1 MIDLLNMLR
10 YKSEGTDIDFK
21 SAQYRFNSGTEADK
35 SELLKDILA
44 IANSWRDGTGY
55 ILLGFKDQRPHPAE
69 VVGIQESIDDSRIQ
83 QFVNGKVKPKLT
95 FRYEEHLYE
104 EKTVGII
111 IIPRQKRPFYL
122 ATAYGKLKSNVVYV
136 RRGSST
142 DEAEPV
148 ETIAMA
154 NEDTGRGNL
163 KIELSLLT
171 PENEELPNSFAHTY
185 LQFTEE
191 FPDFVR
197 ERKPRGPFDPPEFIG
212 LDRDNSDFWREY
224 GEYTRV
230 NQALIALRLVLI
242 NRSGV
247 QLSNS
252 KLEVTVEALDSQA
265 VQLIAGSDL
274 PDEPEPTWNITSHL
288 SVQDVLAKKDMK
300 LKVDESGRTPICH
313 IRLGSLLPGEQAR
326 SELLAILPQAPSR
339 LLLRVRVLG
348 GELAT
353 PIEEEHLIET
363 TGEVLSMDFE
373 GYKKF
378 FFAERAKGS

>member
-21 SAQYRFNSGTEADK
+21 SAQYRFNNGSEADK

-69 VVGIQESIDDSRIQ
+69 VIGIQESIDDSRIQ

-104 EKTVGII
+104 GKTVGII

-154 NEDTGRGNL
+154 NEDAGRGNL

-171 PENEELPNSFAHTY
+171 AENEELPNNFAHTY
-185 LQFTEE
+185 LQFTED

-197 ERKPRGPFDPPEFIG
+197 ERKPRGPFGSPEFIG
-212 LDRDNSDFWREY
+212 LERDNRDFWREI

-230 NQALIALRLVLI
+230 NQALIALRMILI

-252 KLEVTVEALDSQA
+252 KLEVTVEAVDSQS
-265 VQLIAGSDL
+265 VHMIAGFDL
-274 PDEPEPTWNITSHL
+274 PDEPEPTWDISKHL
-288 SVQDVLAKKDMK
+288 SIQGGLARKDVK
-300 LKVDESGRTPICH
+300 LKVDESGRTPVCH

-326 SELLAILPQAPSR
+326 SELLAIHPQAPGR
-339 LLLRVRVLG
+339 LILRVRVLG
-348 GELAT
+348 GELAA

-373 GYKKF
+373 DYKKF
-378 FFAERAKGS
+378 FLAERANGR